1 MTIPEQFLH
10 FIIAEQMLNPV
21 PLLLSFKES
30 IYLVQSPGEAG
41 CSLTGVTKMATTYSM
56 NFPMLFSISGDRD
69 STVSALRWR
78 LIIAYRTGWMF
89 SMSLAHSS
97 LFRFTFYTIL

>member
-21 PLLLSFKES
+21 PILLCFQES
-30 IYLVQSPGEAG
+30 IYLLQSPREAG
-41 CSLTGVTKMATTYSM
+41 SSSTGVTKMDTTYSI
-56 NFPMLFSISGDRD
+56 NCPMLPSIAGDRD

-78 LIIAYRTGWMF
+78 LIIAYRTG
-89 SMSLAHSS
+89 
-97 LFRFTFYTIL
+97 